1 MSEEQKQQTA
11 QTPAPLKTDDR
22 GLVLG
27 STMEERYRVCS
38 LYVKSG
44 MLPKGYDTPEKAFI
58 GIQYALELGFKD
70 QPLTALK
77 NIAVINGMPS
87 IWGEL
92 PLALVLR
99 SGQLETIS
107 EYYENSKGEK
117 LPDTCSNE
125 EVFAAICEI
134 KRKGFDKR
142 RFAFTQN
149 DRTTL
154 GVAAIWKQF
163 TKIMMKRKA
172 RAIAIKDVFPDIMLG
187 FDIGEYSYH
196 KHESEI
202 KSGDVIE
209 VDANDIKAAEVTKLF
224 SGDENE

>member
-1 MSEEQKQQTA
+1 MSEENKIV
-11 QTPAPLKTDDR
+11 PAPLRADDR

-27 STMEERYRVCS
+27 STMEERYRVCT

-99 SGQLETIS
+99 SNLCEEIN
-107 EYYENSKGEK
+107 EYFEDKAGK
-117 LPDTCSNE
+117 RLPDTCSNE
-125 EVFAAICEI
+125 EVYAAICEV
-134 KRKGFDKR
+134 KRKGFPSR
-142 RFAFTQN
+142 RFAYTQA

-172 RAIAIKDVFPDIMLG
+172 RATAIKDIFPDIMLG
-187 FDIGEYSYH
+187 FDIGEYQYH
-196 KHESEI
+196 RHESEI
-202 KSGDVIE
+202 KSGDIIE
-209 VDANDIKAAEVTKLF
+209 VDANDIKLNEVNAKF
-224 SGDENE
+224 GGENEG

>member
-1 MSEEQKQQTA
+1 MSEEVKATVPVQVPVQA
-11 QTPAPLKTDDR
+11 DDR

-27 STMEERYRVCS
+27 STMEERYRVCQ
-38 LYVKSG
+38 LYVRSG

-92 PLALVLR
+92 PLALALK
-99 SGQLETIS
+99 SGQLESIT
-107 EYYENSKGEK
+107 EYFENRKGER
-117 LPDTCSNE
+117 LQDTASNE
-125 EVFAAICEI
+125 EIFAAICEI
-134 KRKGFDKR
+134 KRKGFGVR
-142 RFAFTQN
+142 RVAFTQD

-172 RAIAIKDVFPDIMLG
+172 RSIALKDIFPDILLG

-196 KHESEI
+196 KHESQI
-202 KSGDVIE
+202 NSGDIIE
-209 VDANDIKAAEVTKLF
+209 VDQNEIKAAEVTAKF
-224 SGDENE
+224 NQEI

>member
-1 MSEEQKQQTA
+1 MSEETKNV
-11 QTPAPLKTDDR
+11 PAPLQTDER

-27 STMEERYRVCS
+27 STMEERYRVCQ

-44 MLPKGYDTPEKAFI
+44 MLPKGYDTAEKAFI
-58 GIQYALELGFKD
+58 GIQYALELGFRD

-77 NIAVINGMPS
+77 NIAVVNGQPS

-99 SGQLETIS
+99 SQQLEYIR
-107 EYYENSKGEK
+107 EFFEDKDGK
-117 LPDTCSNE
+117 QLPDTVSNE
-125 EVFAAICEI
+125 GFHAAVCVV
-134 KRKGFDKR
+134 KRKGFEER
-142 RFAFTQN
+142 RFSYTQN

-172 RAIAIKDVFPDIMLG
+172 RAIALKDVFPDVLLG

-196 KHESEI
+196 KHDSEV

-209 VDANDIKAAEVTKLF
+209 VDHNDVKLAEVNSKF
-224 SGDENE
+224 GGAK

>member
-1 MSEEQKQQTA
+1 MSEEKSVQVQ
-11 QTPAPLKTDDR
+11 LKSDDR
-22 GLVLG
+22 GLVIG
-27 STMEERYRVCS
+27 STMEERYRVCQ

-58 GIQYALELGFKD
+58 GIQYALELGFRD

-92 PLALVLR
+92 PLALVFR
-99 SGQLETIS
+99 SGQLESIS
-107 EYYENSKGEK
+107 EYFEDRSGKR
-117 LPDTCSNE
+117 LPDTCQNE
-125 EVFAAICEI
+125 AVYSAICEI
-134 KRKGFDKR
+134 KRKGFETR
-142 RFAFTQN
+142 RFAFTQD

-154 GVAAIWKQF
+154 GVAAIWKMF

-172 RAIAIKDVFPDIMLG
+172 RAIAIKDVFPDTMLG
-187 FDIGEYSYH
+187 FDIGEYQYH

-209 VDANDIKAAEVTKLF
+209 INPNDVKASELTKLF
-224 SGDENE
+224 SEDNNE